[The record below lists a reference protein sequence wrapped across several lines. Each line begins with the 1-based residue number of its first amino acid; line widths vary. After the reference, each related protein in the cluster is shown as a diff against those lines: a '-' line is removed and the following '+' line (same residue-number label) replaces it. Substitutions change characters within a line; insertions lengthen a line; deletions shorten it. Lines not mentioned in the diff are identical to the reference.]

1 MEYEEDTYHSD
12 SFPKKQQNLKWRGIE
27 FQPDEESYR
36 QRNFNKW
43 SFVQSLSPGRTVAV
57 FVVVIV
63 FAELLLFTGSITEGM
78 FVHFMALVSMPFLMT
93 VLRDRQ
99 SIYALQALMILPL
112 LRLINVSMPIS
123 EASLLLF
130 IVVYIPLLVPVYLLI
145 RHQGLT
151 DIKLGIIYERIALY
165 IPLAVVI
172 GVLLGAGEYL
182 LIGSGSQ
189 IAGLSDPFILVF
201 ASIVLFYVGLIEE
214 LIFRSLIQTRLE
226 GLFGMTSGLL
236 AASLLFGIMHSV
248 YGEITEIIYIFA
260 VGIVLGYM
268 FQRTR
273 SLPMVATA
281 HGIANIMLFVLLPLA
296 LQ

>member
-12 SFPKKQQNLKWRGIE
+12 SFPKKQQNLKRGGIE
-27 FQPDEESYR
+27 FQPDEGSYC

-43 SFVQSLSPGRTVAV
+43 SFVQSLSSGRTVAV
-57 FVVVIV
+57 FVVAIV
-63 FAELLLFTGSITEGM
+63 FAELLFFTGSIEEGM
-78 FVHFMALVSMPFLMT
+78 FVHFTALVSMPFMMA

-99 SIYALQALMILPL
+99 TIYTLQALMLLPL
-112 LRLINVSMPIS
+112 LRLINVSMPVS

-130 IVVYIPLLVPVYLLI
+130 IVVYIPLLMPVYLLI

-151 DIKLGIIYERIALY
+151 DVKLGIIYERILLY
-165 IPLAVVI
+165 IPMAVVI
-172 GVLLGAGEYL
+172 GVLLGIGEHL
-182 LIGSGSQ
+182 LIGSGYQ
-189 IAGLSDPFILVF
+189 IAGLSDPFIMVF
-201 ASIVLFYVGLIEE
+201 ASVVLFYVGLIEE

-226 GLFGMTSGLL
+226 GLFGMTPGLL
-236 AASLLFGIMHSV
+236 AASLLFGVMHSV

>member
-1 MEYEEDTYHSD
+1 MELEEDTYHND
-12 SFPKKQQNLKWRGIE
+12 AFQKKQKILRWKKVRL
-27 FQPDEESYR
+27 QPDEESYR
-36 QRNFNKW
+36 QGSINRW
-43 SFVQSLSPGRTVAV
+43 SLVQILSPGKVVAL
-57 FVVVIV
+57 FGAAIV
-63 FAELLLFTGSITEGM
+63 LAELLLFRSNIWQGLSL
-78 FVHFMALVSMPFLMT
+78 HLLALVSMPFMMA

-99 SIYALQALMILPL
+99 AIYVLQALVLLPL
-112 LRLINVSMPIS
+112 IRLINVSMPIS
-123 EASLLLF
+123 DAPLMLF
-130 IVVYIPLLVPVYLLI
+130 IVVYIPLLVPVYLVI

-151 DIKLGIIYERIALY
+151 DVKLGIIYERLFVY

-172 GVLLGAGEYL
+172 GVLLGAGEHL
-182 LIGSGSQ
+182 LIGSGYQ
-189 IAGLSDPFILVF
+189 IAGLSDPFIMVF

-226 GLFGMTSGLL
+226 GLFGMTPGLL
-236 AASLLFGIMHSV
+236 AASLLFGVMHSV

-273 SLPMVATA
+273 SLPMVAAA
-281 HGIANIMLFVLLPLA
+281 HGVANIMLFVLLPLA